1 MAGTRVWHRRA
12 LALGVALC
20 IGLVALP
27 ATAEAIPVD
36 INPDVSDNSNANAST
51 GGRVN
56 HMAAVPGDNEIFY
69 LASEYG
75 GVFKTT
81 DGGVNWVRLE
91 DHEPVIAWDVEVDPA
106 NTNRVIASSWYDGRV
121 VPLSGVQISTDAGA
135 TWTRPA
141 TAWLDPALEGTANDN
156 TPPGFSCGNVASE
169 PSGYG
174 IAISGATFAVGTNC
188 GLALSND
195 SGSTWEFVDP
205 TPANPASRIWDVL
218 VQPGGLID
226 VCADDGSFR
235 STDGGANWTAG
246 GAGLPT
252 GRCSLTVSPD
262 ESDVLFVFAS
272 DNNVYES
279 DDGGA
284 NWANL
289 GNPQRQGRIPFVVT
303 NQRANADG
311 DPNVFDLWAGDVQ
324 LFRAGCTTPADTTN
338 TTTRRCPA
346 SGTWTNQQNGAHF
359 DGGDLLFDS
368 EAANDACPV
377 LYSSDGG
384 VHTNTVAGSPACHTP
399 TWTRSNVGYHGLWL
413 WTMDGSHIAGDT
425 QEQLLFGTQDNGT
438 LSSVDAG
445 AADPTWT
452 NPLCCDT
459 FDVLATP
466 TFTLGTN
473 CCFNSGR
480 FNRLQIAGANYA
492 TPVEIGNYPST
503 AEIPT
508 FNWGRHVNNWGTE
521 DNNVVIL
528 SDQVWTTGD
537 IQATPIVWTAL
548 QAPPGG
554 AGSICNIQTA
564 MDGTTPVFFAQGGQ
578 CTGRGLDPVYRLDG
592 TGDTSWTR
600 IDNNDGLAGG
610 FGIFAVDPGN
620 ADNIFASSLGGT
632 ASMVRSTDG
641 GTNWDT
647 DPELNTLMTANGVFK
662 FQNQS
667 GPSTNN
673 GSARAQFQGYPQ
685 PVMLAVSPVN
695 GNVVVAG
702 AVDAGVFLSLD
713 GGTNWSLVTDPTDPA
728 ASGGEHLPRPRF
740 AYFDDEPAGTLRL
753 FIGTQGRGVFR
764 LDFRAPTAT
773 AGGPYTTNEGTD
785 VALDASAS
793 TDPTGQ
799 ALTYAWD
806 LDNDGEYDDA
816 TGDKPTYTNVGQ
828 DGVFTVSVKVTDT
841 DGTYDT
847 DSTTVTVNNVA
858 PTVSGVSSDSPK
870 DENTVLTVNATIS
883 DPGWLD
889 PLTATIDWGDG
900 AGPQTV
906 TGTLENE
913 RPNATLTIAATHTY
927 GDDGTFT
934 VTVCG
939 RDDDVQTCASS
950 FNVRID
956 NVNPTTG
963 IDEGSTTVI
972 NGIPT
977 IIARKGETVTFSSQ
991 TTDPGSDDLT
1001 ISWNWDD
1008 GAPNPDVST
1017 TYLVNPPAI
1026 DPDPSP
1032 TIQPRNVIDTQH
1044 HAFSQ
1049 ACMYL
1054 VGTSA
1059 VDDDSGVANDS
1070 VNVLITGDATLGRQS
1085 GYWAHQY
1092 RRQGARDFD
1101 DATLTC
1107 YLRIAS
1113 HVSRVF
1119 HEVRDVSTFKT
1130 AQSLLFT
1137 KNSSVNK
1144 KDQLDRDL
1152 LTAWLNFAN
1161 GAVLYDELVDTD
1173 GNGTLDT
1180 EFHIAMENAETVR
1193 LNPASTPAQIDAQ
1206 RVIVNRINDTV

>member
-1 MAGTRVWHRRA
+1 MSETTLRRRA
-12 LALGVALC
+12 LVLVLALFAALLAIPGVA
-20 IGLVALP
+20 A
-27 ATAEAIPVD
+27 AIPVD
-36 INPDVSDNSNANAST
+36 INPDVSDNANANAAT

-56 HMAAVPGDNEIFY
+56 HMAAVPGDNQTFY

-75 GVFKTT
+75 GVFRTT
-81 DGGVNWVRLE
+81 DAGATWTRLE

-106 NTNRVIASSWYDGRV
+106 NTNRVVASSWYDGRV

-135 TWTRPA
+135 TWSRPA

-156 TPPGFSCGNVASE
+156 TPPGFSCANVASE

-174 IAISGATFAVGTNC
+174 ISIAGSTFAVGTNC
-188 GLALSND
+188 GIALSTD
-195 SGSTWEFVDP
+195 SGATWDFVDP
-205 TPANPASRIWDVL
+205 SPGDAAERIWDVL
-218 VQPGGLID
+218 VQPGGIID
-226 VCADDGSFR
+226 ACGDNRHFR
-235 STDGGANWTAG
+235 STDGGANWTG
-246 GAGLPT
+246 GSAGLPA
-252 GRCSLTVSPD
+252 GRCSMSASPD
-262 ESDVLFVFAS
+262 ENDVLFVFAS

-279 DDGGA
+279 DDAGA

-303 NQRANADG
+303 NQRADTGGN
-311 DPNVFDLWAGDVQ
+311 NVFDLWAGDVQ
-324 LFRAGCTTPADTTN
+324 LFRAACTTPADTTD

-359 DGGDLLFDS
+359 DGGDLLFDT

-384 VHTNTVAGSPACHTP
+384 VHTNTVAGSPACQTP

-413 WTMDGSHIAGDT
+413 WTMDGSHIAGDA
-425 QEQLLFGTQDNGT
+425 QEQVLFGTQDNGT
-438 LSSVDAG
+438 FATVDAG
-445 AADPTWT
+445 GADPTWT
-452 NPLCCDT
+452 NPNCCDT

-492 TPVEIGNYPST
+492 TPAEIGNYPST

-521 DNNVVIL
+521 DNNVVVL
-528 SDQVWTTGD
+528 SDQVWTTDD

-554 AGSICNIQTA
+554 AASICNIQTS
-564 MDGTTPVFFAQGGQ
+564 MDGTTPVFFAQAGQ

-592 TGDTSWTR
+592 TADTTWTR
-600 IDNNDGLAGG
+600 IDNTDGLGGG
-610 FGIFAVDPGN
+610 FGVFAVDPGD
-620 ADNIFASSLGGT
+620 ADRIYASSLSGT
-632 ASMVRSTDG
+632 ASMVSSTDG
-641 GTNWDT
+641 GTNWET

-673 GSARAQFQGYPQ
+673 GGARAQFQGYPQ
-685 PVMLAVSPVN
+685 PVMLAVSPID
-695 GNVVVAG
+695 GDVVVAG

-740 AYFDDEPAGTLRL
+740 AYFDDEPAGTLMVYV
-753 FIGTQGRGVFR
+753 GTQGRGVFR
-764 LDFRAPTAT
+764 LDFRAPTAS
-773 AGGPYTTNEGTD
+773 AGGPYTTDEGTD
-785 VALDASAS
+785 VAVTAAGSS
-793 TDPTGQ
+793 DPTGQ

-806 LDNDGEYDDA
+806 FDDDGEFDDA
-816 TGDKPTYTNVGQ
+816 TGVNPTFTNVGR
-828 DGVFTVSVKVTDT
+828 DGVFDIAVKVTDT
-841 DGTYDT
+841 DGAYDT
-847 DSTTVTVNNVA
+847 ASTTVTVNNVA
-858 PTVSGVSSDSPK
+858 PSVTGVASDSPA
-870 DENTVLTVNATIS
+870 DENTVLTVTATIS

-900 AGPQTV
+900 AGPQAV
-906 TGTLENE
+906 SGTLENV
-913 RPNATLTIAATHTY
+913 RPDATLQISAEHIY
-927 GDDGTFT
+927 GDDGTFS

-939 RDDDVQTCASS
+939 QDDDVETCAAP
-950 FNVRID
+950 FNVQID
-956 NVNPTTG
+956 NVAPTTA
-963 IDEGSTTVI
+963 IDEGSATVI
-972 NGIPT
+972 NGLPT
-977 IIARKGETVTFSSQ
+977 IIARRGQSVTFSSR

-1008 GAPNPDVST
+1008 GPPNPDVTT
-1017 TYLVNPPAI
+1017 TYLVDPPNP

-1032 TIQPRNVIDTQH
+1032 SIEPRDVTDTQN

-1054 VGTSA
+1054 VGHRA
-1059 VDDDSGVANDS
+1059 ADDDNGVATDS
-1070 VNVLITGDATLGRQS
+1070 VNVLITGNATLGRQS

-1092 RRQGARDFD
+1092 RRQGAREFD

-1107 YLRIAS
+1107 YLRIVS
-1113 HVSRVF
+1113 YVSRVF
-1119 HEVRDVSTFKT
+1119 HEQRDVATFDR
-1130 AQSLLFT
+1130 AQKLLFSSG
-1137 KNSSVNK
+1137 NSVSK
-1144 KDQLDRDL
+1144 RDQLDREM

-1161 GAVLYDELVDTD
+1161 GAVLYDELVDTNGD
-1173 GNGTLDT
+1173 GVVDT
-1180 EFHIAMENAETVR
+1180 PFHTAMETAETVR

-1206 RVIVNRINDTV
+1206 RTIMTRINDTV